1 LGLGTDVQLS
11 YSSAEAHKQKNMLT
25 RSTRCLK
32 LEIVYVHISNL
43 HMPLLFLFSP
53 GDKINSPEQA
63 KIETIVETETMD
75 TIENDIADHE
85 ETSDHSGK
93 VYVLLY

>member
-1 LGLGTDVQLS
+1 
-11 YSSAEAHKQKNMLT
+11 
-25 RSTRCLK
+25 
-32 LEIVYVHISNL
+32 
-43 HMPLLFLFSP
+43 MPLLFLFSP
-53 GDKINSPEQA
+53 GDEINSPEQA